1 MQLGVYFFGKIYV
14 FGLDRTPSNTF
25 QPVSTLITS
34 SKVKNISANRRSTWP
49 NWCIICCKLLKF
61 MYMYFKNYFF
71 WYYFGFV
78 LVSSSK

>member
-34 SKVKNISANRRSTWP
+34 SKVKNILLGKLCTFLKCYFLIFWAN
-49 NWCIICCKLLKF
+49 F
-61 MYMYFKNYFF
+61 M
-71 WYYFGFV
+71 GPHRG
-78 LVSSSK
+78 